1 MGVENITAILKK
13 KKEKID
19 KMILYMDSLCENQRG
34 IKIKELDDH
43 YEIYATF
50 SWYEGDKGV
59 TESVSK
65 AELIA
70 IAVESE
76 NVEKMKDDID
86 KLIAEKIYMHE
97 YH

>member
-1 MGVENITAILKK
+1 MGIKNIDEILKA
-13 KKEKID
+13 KKEKIAD
-19 KMILYMDSLCENQRG
+19 MIFYMDSLCENQRG

-43 YEIYATF
+43 YEICATF
-50 SWYEGDKGV
+50 SWYKGDKVV
-59 TESVSK
+59 TESASK
-65 AELIA
+65 TELIT

-86 KLIAEKIYMHE
+86 KLIAKKIYMHE

>member
-1 MGVENITAILKK
+1 MGIKNIDEILKV
-13 KKEKID
+13 KKEKIAD
-19 KMILYMDSLCENQRG
+19 MIFYMDSLCENQRG

-43 YEIYATF
+43 YEICATF
-50 SWYEGDKGV
+50 SWYKGDKVV

-70 IAVESE
+70 IAVESKDAE
-76 NVEKMKDDID
+76 EMKADID

>member
-1 MGVENITAILKK
+1 
-13 KKEKID
+13 
-19 KMILYMDSLCENQRG
+19 MIFYMDSLCENQRG

-43 YEIYATF
+43 YEICATF
-50 SWYEGDKGV
+50 SWYKGDKVV
-59 TESVSK
+59 TESASK
-65 AELIA
+65 TELIT

-86 KLIAEKIYMHE
+86 KLIAKKIYMHE